1 MTLLAK
7 LKDTVECISENLE
20 EYSSDYSGYIKYKPI
35 AVVFPKSHIECRD
48 VINILNEYKV
58 PLTIRGAG
66 SGTTGGA
73 IPLEGYVVCSL
84 EKMNKIIDFDIKNT
98 MIVTEPGVI
107 LKDIQDLV
115 EKKSLFYPL
124 DPASLS
130 FCTIGGNIAENAG
143 GARALKYGVTKDY
156 VIGLK
161 GIWGNGEEF
170 DLGGK
175 QIKNVVGY
183 DLIHLLVGSE
193 GTLGLITEI
202 TLKLIPKPKYVKE
215 AMAIFADLNKAA
227 EVLVEI
233 KQLGIQPSTAEYMT
247 DFCVESSLKYLNI
260 ARRFNKGKAYII
272 WQVDGNTYESVTK
285 QIEEIENVCKLN
297 GMSDWYLMDD
307 NEKSDYIWS
316 IRRTVSLGLKQ
327 IAGKKMSEDVVVPP
341 SEVPNYLESLESI
354 NHTSGIKVL
363 GYGHLG
369 DGNIHVN
376 ILKMNADEDTW
387 QSKKDEVVKVV
398 MEKAVSLGGT
408 ISGEHGIGI
417 TKKQY
422 MSLVFNSTEI
432 EIMKKIKS
440 VIDPNNIL
448 NPGKIFD

>member
-7 LKDTVECISENLE
+7 LQDTVECISENLE
-20 EYSSDYSGYIKYKPI
+20 EYSSDYSGYLNNMPI
-35 AVVFPKSHIECRD
+35 AVVFPKTHAECKQI
-48 VINILNEYKV
+48 INILNQFRV

-84 EKMNKIIDFDIKNT
+84 EKMNKIIDFDLKNT

-107 LKDIQDLV
+107 LKDIQNLV
-115 EKKSLFYPL
+115 EKESLFYPL

-130 FCTIGGNIAENAG
+130 FCTIGGTIAENAG

-161 GIWGNGEEF
+161 GIWANGEEF
-170 DLGGK
+170 NLGGK
-175 QIKNVVGY
+175 QIKNVAGY

-202 TLKLIPKPKYVKE
+202 TLKLIPKPTFVME
-215 AMAIFADLNKAA
+215 AMASFSDPKLAT
-227 EVLVEI
+227 EVLVKI
-233 KQLGIQPSTAEYMT
+233 KQLGVQPSTAEYMT
-247 DFCVESSLKYLNI
+247 EFCVNSSIQFLNI
-260 ARRFNKGKAYII
+260 DMTFNEAKAYII
-272 WQVDGNTYESVTK
+272 WQVDGNTSDSVKKQLKDIQKVCESY
-285 QIEEIENVCKLN
+285 
-297 GMSDWYLMDD
+297 GMIDWYLMDND
-307 NEKSDYIWS
+307 DKSNYIWS
-316 IRRTVSLGLKQ
+316 IRRSISLGLKKV
-327 IAGKKMSEDVVVPP
+327 AGKKMSEDVVVPP

-376 ILKMNADEDTW
+376 ILKMSADENTW
-387 QSKKDEVVKVV
+387 QSKKDEIVKVV
-398 MEKAVSLGGT
+398 MEKAISLGGT

-417 TKKQY
+417 TKKKY
-422 MSLVFNSTEI
+422 MPLVFNSTEI